1 MELIARGSRQ
11 DAGSSAGSSRVE
23 AVSPKPYSLKPT
35 PYSLQPM
42 TADKPFGIYS
52 QMEKQTVREADVK
65 ENNVLTQLKDLWKRS
80 RYFDEENC
88 DTWQYLSSLPWYLHL
103 VQFLR
108 FRLEI
113 KYSAED
119 IENFSITLAEFQDE
133 RNFAKKAGCFLA
145 ALIIAS
151 TENTFRIQIRH
162 LAKKI
167 VFPVFRVDRK
177 IAIKLDGPIEEEFFR
192 AMGVVC
198 AHCDVGC
205 ISKGDCKREHLKP
218 CIVS

>member
-1 MELIARGSRQ
+1 MISTQRLVRVAPITMQANDPLRRFKPEVHREVRQ
-11 DAGSSAGSSRVE
+11 SG
-23 AVSPKPYSLKPT
+23 
-35 PYSLQPM
+35 
-42 TADKPFGIYS
+42 
-52 QMEKQTVREADVK
+52 VK
-65 ENNVLTQLKDLWKRS
+65 EDKVLTQLKDLWKKS
-80 RYFDEENC
+80 KYFDEGNC
-88 DTWQYLSSLPWYLHL
+88 DMWQYLSSLPWYLHL

-119 IENFSITLAEFQDE
+119 IENFSIALAEFQDE
-133 RNFAKKAGCFLA
+133 KNFAKKAGCFLA

-167 VFPVFRVDRK
+167 VFPIFWVDRK
-177 IAIKLDGPIEEEFFR
+177 IEIKLNGPIEEEFFS

-198 AHCDVGC
+198 AHCGVGC
-205 ISKGDCKREHLKP
+205 VSKGDCKREHLKP
-218 CIVS
+218 AIVS